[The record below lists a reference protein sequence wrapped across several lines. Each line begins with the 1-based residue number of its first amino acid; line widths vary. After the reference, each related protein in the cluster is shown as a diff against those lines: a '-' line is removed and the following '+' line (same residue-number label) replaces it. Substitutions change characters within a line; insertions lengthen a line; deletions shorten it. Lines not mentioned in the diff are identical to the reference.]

1 MKRPPKIPDYN
12 YVITEEDIIEILTA
26 LSNNDIEFVIDFLED
41 LEPIEEE
48 NLTYTLEQVLANA
61 GIVTA
66 NQ

>member
-1 MKRPPKIPDYN
+1 VKRPPKIPDYN
-12 YVITEEDIIEILTA
+12 YLITEEDIIEILTA

>member
-1 MKRPPKIPDYN
+1 VKRPPKIPDYN

-41 LEPIEEE
+41 LEPIEEG
-48 NLTYTLEQVLANA
+48 NSTYTLEQMLANA
-61 GIVTA
+61 GIVMT

>member
-12 YVITEEDIIEILTA
+12 YLITEEDIIEILTA